1 MRKSG
6 TSSPARISCVRTTR
20 APQPLAPGMIV
31 GRRFCA
37 RRKVGAGGM
46 GEVWLGE
53 HVQLHFRVALKVLRK
68 EALTNHE
75 IVARFSREAFL
86 LGQIHS
92 DHVARAID
100 FVSGRHG
107 PVLVMEFIEGPAL
120 SVVLRSKRFT
130 VEEAIGLGTDIA
142 SALREL
148 HAANVIHRDVKP
160 SNIILRPLRDGSH
173 RAVFVDLGVSRLM
186 AEERDEEDEKLTEIT
201 SDDRAIGT
209 MEYMAPE
216 QILSSRSVTPGA
228 DLYALG
234 AILFRAVTGTHVY
247 GDEHGVSLARMK
259 LSTEPPPLS
268 TGRTDRVA
276 LGFEALVA
284 RALAPAP
291 QDRYEIADE
300 ILADLSLLRDMAR
313 HAAIIRVRQ
322 SAPVSPR
329 RPTRP
334 TGRKPR
340 RGVLRAVVAGGLVL
354 LAATSLTARASSPE
368 PEAAPPPP
376 IASPITSAAA
386 RCVVEGATAEQRATA
401 DGMRRVSF
409 AISCEEPAA
418 P

>member
-1 MRKSG
+1 
-6 TSSPARISCVRTTR
+6 
-20 APQPLAPGMIV
+20 
-31 GRRFCA
+31 
-37 RRKVGAGGM
+37 M

-68 EALTNHE
+68 DALSNHE
-75 IVARFSREAFL
+75 LVARFSREAFL

-107 PVLVMEFIEGPAL
+107 PVLVMEFIEGPSL

-130 VEEAIGLGTDIA
+130 VEEAIGLGIDIA

-160 SNIILRPLRDGSH
+160 SNIILRPQRGGTH
-173 RAVFVDLGVSRLM
+173 RAVFVDLGVSRLVP
-186 AEERDEEDEKLTEIT
+186 EERDEEDEKLTEIT

-234 AILFRAVTGTHVY
+234 AILFRAITGHHVY
-247 GDEHGVSLARMK
+247 GNEHGVALARKK
-259 LSTEPPPLS
+259 LSTEPPPLR
-268 TGRTDRVA
+268 TGRSDRVA

-284 RALAPAP
+284 RTLAPSP
-291 QDRYEIADE
+291 EDRYEVADE

-313 HAAIIRVRQ
+313 HVAMVRVR
-322 SAPVSPR
+322 PSPPPPLP
-329 RPTRP
+329 RPGKP
-334 TGRKPR
+334 KGRKGR
-340 RGVLRAVVAGGLVL
+340 RGVLRAVVAAGLVL
-354 LAATSLTARASSPE
+354 FAATSLTARASSPHDS
-368 PEAAPPPP
+368 APPP
-376 IASPITSAAA
+376 IVSAVARGAA
-386 RCVVEGATAEQRATA
+386 KCVVENAQTEEGATP

-409 AISCEEPAA
+409 AISCEEPGS